1 MIKQIFLL
9 FIVFRFF
16 TACNSV
22 NKPSAAIMKECLT
35 NELSNK
41 AIVES
46 YDQQD
51 GLLRE
56 KDGVKYYEGYFNA
69 EIKFVANTNNYKA
82 GQRYK
87 IIKGTVSFM
96 KTEKGWNC
104 QEFDISAT
112 NIVKIKEQG
121 ETSEHGNAKEE
132 PQEQPQRLGS
142 TSIQTEVELLQPGYY
157 IVNGSEKR
165 PVYFHNAPDGSTKR
179 KAYFSTQE
187 DVYVQKF
194 QNDFG
199 YVEFTNTKGET
210 SYGWVEKRHLI
221 AKPN

>member
-82 GQRYK
+82 G
-87 IIKGTVSFM
+87 
-96 KTEKGWNC
+96 
-104 QEFDISAT
+104 
-112 NIVKIKEQG
+112 
-121 ETSEHGNAKEE
+121 
-132 PQEQPQRLGS
+132 
-142 TSIQTEVELLQPGYY
+142 
-157 IVNGSEKR
+157 
-165 PVYFHNAPDGSTKR
+165 
-179 KAYFSTQE
+179 
-187 DVYVQKF
+187 
-194 QNDFG
+194 
-199 YVEFTNTKGET
+199 
-210 SYGWVEKRHLI
+210 
-221 AKPN
+221 